1 MQLSVSHQPR
11 RSIIRPW
18 MMSSLPTLVIIFAV
32 LILILH
38 GGATIASGAVIV
50 AQLDSGTP
58 PPTAPPAPSS
68 SSSQEITT
76 ASRFQIVVK
85 DYTEDD
91 NRLAG
96 ASSLTIN
103 SNSTSNETELSNSTV
118 PLATPNSSTM
128 TTKSPSEWLRI
139 NICINNNLVEDVVG
153 WWTILELKSL
163 FFLPKNPK
171 WVSRVIWC

>member
-32 LILILH
+32 LILVLR

-68 SSSQEITT
+68 SSQENAT

-96 ASSLTIN
+96 ASSLAIN

-139 NICINNNLVEDVVG
+139 NICINNNLVEEVVG

>member
-1 MQLSVSHQPR
+1 
-11 RSIIRPW
+11 
-18 MMSSLPTLVIIFAV
+18 MSSLPTLVIIFAV

-68 SSSQEITT
+68 SSQENAT

-96 ASSLTIN
+96 ASSLAIN

-139 NICINNNLVEDVVG
+139 NICINNNLVEEVVG

-163 FFLPKNPK
+163 FFLPKNLK